1 MTPLRQRYTEDLQ
14 LRNYSPRTIDT
25 YVGRVALFARHF
37 GRSPEHLGAEH
48 VRAYQLHLIEKRASW
63 SQFNQAVCSLRF
75 LYSVTLQRP
84 DMVQSIPFG
93 KRPRPLPAVF
103 SQDEVRRLFDAI
115 DEPRFRVLLQTTYAC
130 GLRVSEVV
138 RLKPGDIDGQRL
150 LLHVRCGK
158 GGKDRL
164 VPLSQALL
172 DHLRGYWRQHRCAD
186 WLFPGKAPTGHIS
199 VSCVQRLCRRAVR
212 ACGIAKKACVHTL
225 RHSYATHLLERGVD
239 LPTLQKLL
247 GHNHLTTTLRY
258 THVQQSHLC
267 STASPLDT
275 LLARP
280 EPPPRPPLALELPGA
295 DDPRPNAGEAD
306 HRDAAASPRRGV
318 RGKARQ
324 QADRPAAADA
334 AGPGAVPHG

>member
-1 MTPLRQRYTEDLQ
+1 MTPLRQRYTEDLR

-25 YVGRVALFARHF
+25 YVGRVSLFARHF
-37 GRSPEHLGAEH
+37 GKSPEHLGAEH
-48 VRAYQLHLIEKRASW
+48 VRAYQLHLIDKCVSW

-130 GLRVSEVV
+130 GLRISEVV
-138 RLKPGDIDGQRL
+138 RLKPADIDSQRM

-164 VPLSQALL
+164 VPLSKTLL
-172 DHLRGYWRQHRCAD
+172 QQLRDYWQQHRCSD
-186 WLFPGKAPTGHIS
+186 WLFPGKTKTGHIS
-199 VSCVQRLCRRAVR
+199 VSVVQRMCRRAVR
-212 ACGIAKKACVHTL
+212 ACGINKKACVHTL

-280 EPPPRPPLALELPGA
+280 EPEPQPPLALELPGT
-295 DDPRPNAGEAD
+295 DDPLPNASQVDHRNADAPPRSSVYGEAQ
-306 HRDAAASPRRGV
+306 
-318 RGKARQ
+318 KQ
-324 QADRPAAADA
+324 TDRPAAADVE
-334 AGPGAVPHG
+334 GSGAVPHG

>member
-1 MTPLRQRYTEDLQ
+1 MTPLRQRYTQDLQ

-25 YVGRVALFARHF
+25 YVGRVSLFARHF
-37 GRSPEHLGAEH
+37 GKSPEHLGAEH
-48 VRAYQLHLIEKRASW
+48 VRQYQLHLLDKRVSW
-63 SQFNQAVCSLRF
+63 SQFNQTVCALRF
-75 LYSVTLQRP
+75 LYAVTLQRP
-84 DMVQSIPFG
+84 DMVQAIPFG
-93 KRPRPLPAVF
+93 KRPRVLPAVF

-115 DEPRFRVLLQTTYAC
+115 DEPRIGVLLQTTYAC

-138 RLKPGDIDGQRL
+138 RLRPADIDGERR

-164 VPLSQALL
+164 VPLSATLL
-172 DHLRGYWRQHRCAD
+172 QRLRDYWRQHRHTD
-186 WLFPGKAPTGHIS
+186 WLFPGKTSAGHIS
-199 VSCVQRLCRRAVR
+199 VSCVQRLCRRAIR

-225 RHSYATHLLERGVD
+225 RHSYATHLLEAGVD

-267 STASPLDT
+267 ATASPLDT

-280 EPPPRPPLALELPGA
+280 DPPARPPLALELPGTDGPLPSA
-295 DDPRPNAGEAD
+295 SEAD
-306 HRDAAASPRRGV
+306 HRDAAPPPRRGV
-318 RGKARQ
+318 PGEAWRTV
-324 QADRPAAADA
+324 DRRAAADA
-334 AGPGAVPHG
+334 ERPGAMPHG

>member
-1 MTPLRQRYTEDLQ
+1 MTPLRQRYTQDLQ
-14 LRNYSPRTIDT
+14 LRNYSPRTIAT
-25 YVGRVALFARHF
+25 YVGRVSLFARHF
-37 GRSPEHLGAEH
+37 GKSPEHLGAEH
-48 VRAYQLHLIEKRASW
+48 VREYQLHLIARRVSW
-63 SQFNQAVCSLRF
+63 SQFNQSVCSLRF

-115 DEPRFRVLLQTTYAC
+115 DEPRYRVLLQTTYAC
-130 GLRVSEVV
+130 GLRISEVV
-138 RLKPGDIDGQRL
+138 RLKPADIDGERML
-150 LLHVRCGK
+150 VHIRGAK

-164 VPLSQALL
+164 VPLSATLL
-172 DHLRGYWRQHRCAD
+172 QRLRGYWQQHRRSD
-186 WLFPGKAPTGHIS
+186 WLFPGQTKAGHIS
-199 VSCVQRLCRRAVR
+199 ASRVQRICGRAIR

-267 STASPLDT
+267 ATTSPLDT

-280 EPPPRPPLALELPGA
+280 EPPPQVPLAIEPPGMDA
-295 DDPRPNAGEAD
+295 PQSQRGETDPRN
-306 HRDAAASPRRGV
+306 AAATPRGGV
-318 RGKARQ
+318 PPQARQ
-324 QADRPAAADA
+324 EIDRPAAADA
-334 AGPGAVPHG
+334 VGPGAVPHG